1 MELMNSDALCQ
12 DIANVKA
19 HLEIV
24 RKGPLTNTQEGAL
37 DLADEV
43 LSKIQL
49 AAQRDGLQPP
59 QR

>member
-1 MELMNSDALCQ
+1 MKPMNPDVLCQ
-12 DIANVKA
+12 DIANVKVP
-19 HLEIV
+19 LEIV

-37 DLADEV
+37 DLAAEV

-49 AAQRDGLQPP
+49 AAQREGLQSP